1 MVFKITIDTHALIWY
16 LDKDL
21 SHRLS
26 DRALQTIRKA
36 TESGLVFIPT
46 IVLIEVAD
54 LIDRDRVNLPYENFI
69 NAMKESE
76 NYQIVPFDEDLLEL
90 AVGIKGFEIH
100 DRVIVATAMMTDSIL
115 VSKDGV
121 IKNKFPNTLW

>member
-69 NAMKESE
+69 NAVKESE